1 MAKRVPFED
10 PQVLIYVRIAYVAT
24 QAVVLAVYYYVA
36 QQVRVPGRLCGSWGA
51 YMGLGCGRSGRRTT
65 RRCSNMVRAALC
77 ARVTRCELVLTWR
90 AAVSAVEPNAMVRS
104 SCVAGNMRECWG

>member
-36 QQVRVPGRLCGSWGA
+36 QQVRAPP
-51 YMGLGCGRSGRRTT
+51 
-65 RRCSNMVRAALC
+65 
-77 ARVTRCELVLTWR
+77 RV
-90 AAVSAVEPNAMVRS
+90 
-104 SCVAGNMRECWG
+104 